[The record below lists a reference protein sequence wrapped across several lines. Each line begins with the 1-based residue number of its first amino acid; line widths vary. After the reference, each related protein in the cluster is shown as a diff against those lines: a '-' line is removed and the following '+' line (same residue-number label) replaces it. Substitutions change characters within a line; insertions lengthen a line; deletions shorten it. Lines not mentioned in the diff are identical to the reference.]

1 MNKLSHTYQNIY
13 GFFNFNDIYLE
24 QIEKAKDGYKFV
36 EIGSL
41 LGRSSAFMGVEIKNH
56 GKKITLDCIDFWDIR
71 GVAEL
76 ANPGDQCGYSY
87 KEHGDDILY
96 KVFNNNMKTAGVSD
110 IVTSHRMSSQDGAK
124 LYEDESL
131 DFIFVDADHK
141 YESVIE
147 DLKSWYPKLK
157 YGRTIGGH
165 DYDWAGVKQAVDEF
179 FGAENIKVSNTSWT
193 YYKDEKS
200 YSIIISYR
208 DREEHLQTLIPVIQD
223 RFKNKKYEII
233 VCEQDDKELFKQ
245 NVLYNTAVLNSI
257 GDVLIFHDVDYIPSS
272 DVDYFV
278 SDLNTPVYPI
288 TRVIF
293 LDKDGNEEE
302 ESKIPAGYRIFK
314 HDASNFHG
322 GVFILTRPIFDSMNG
337 LNPCFAGWGCP
348 DIDTRERVK
357 EHGYTWKRNANG
369 LFFAL
374 HHKNRDP
381 GAEDASEVK
390 NRAMAYDR
398 TLSKTKGLSD
408 YSCTV
413 TKFEIDIPNVKWLK
427 VSDIKI

>member
-1 MNKLSHTYQNIY
+1 MNKLSHTFQNIY

-71 GVAEL
+71 GVSEL

-96 KVFNNNMKTAGVSD
+96 KVFNDNMKTAGISD

-124 LYEDESL
+124 LYQDESL

-193 YYKDEKS
+193 YYKDEKT

-208 DREEHLQTLIPVIQD
+208 DREEHLQTLLPILQE

-233 VCEQDDKELFKQ
+233 VCEQDD
-245 NVLYNTAVLNSI
+245 ALNFA
-257 GDVLIFHDVDYIPSS
+257 IFH
-272 DVDYFV
+272 
-278 SDLNTPVYPI
+278 
-288 TRVIF
+288 
-293 LDKDGNEEE
+293 
-302 ESKIPAGYRIFK
+302 
-314 HDASNFHG
+314 
-322 GVFILTRPIFDSMNG
+322 FI
-337 LNPCFAGWGCP
+337 
-348 DIDTRERVK
+348 E
-357 EHGYTWKRNANG
+357 Y
-369 LFFAL
+369 
-374 HHKNRDP
+374 
-381 GAEDASEVK
+381 
-390 NRAMAYDR
+390 
-398 TLSKTKGLSD
+398 
-408 YSCTV
+408 
-413 TKFEIDIPNVKWLK
+413 
-427 VSDIKI
+427 